1 MSDIVI
7 YGTGKTGQSLAQL
20 VKRRGDNPIMYDDE
34 HGFVPSGDF
43 CGKTVLLSPGVPPDA
58 KGLAKANRCGAH
70 VVSELNYCMPLCKG
84 QVISVTG
91 TNGKTTVC
99 RMIKHMLDKACYPSR
114 LLGNGGVP
122 FSSEVAD
129 VTEDETVVLESSSFQ
144 LRNADN
150 FAPQV
155 SVVTNL
161 APDHITYHGNYAA
174 YVRTKCNNFLHQ
186 NPNQFAVFNADD
198 KDLFIFALHAKSRV
212 VFYSLSDKNANCFVD
227 DDGFVVW
234 NYGGKK
240 QRVKPCFPSPYA
252 HNKSNFLA
260 AVCASVL
267 AGVPFADA
275 VEALADFVFSP
286 HRMQFV
292 AESRGVT
299 FVDDSK
305 GTNVAATLAAV
316 RCFTCPVAL
325 IVGGYDKGESFLPLF
340 SALPHNVV
348 FVAAIGQTATRM
360 QKQAAACGV
369 SVQVFDHY
377 KTAVVACRSSVSE
390 TGGVVLLSNACA
402 SFDMFDGYA
411 QRGEY
416 FAVVVKEVIDAE
428 KK

>member
-1 MSDIVI
+1 MSDIII
-7 YGTGKTGQSLAQL
+7 YGTGKTGQSLAKL

-34 HGFVPSGDF
+34 HGFVSCGDF
-43 CGKTVLLSPGVPPDA
+43 CGKTVILSPGVPPTA
-58 KGLAKANRCGAH
+58 AGLAEAKRCGAH
-70 VVSELNYCMPLCKG
+70 VVSELMYCMPLCKG
-84 QVISVTG
+84 RVISVTG

-99 RMIKHMLDKACYPSR
+99 RMIKHVLDKVGYPSR

-129 VTEDETVVLESSSFQ
+129 VAAGETVVLESSSFQ

-155 SVVTNL
+155 SVVTNF
-161 APDHITYHGNYAA
+161 AHDHITYHGNYAA
-174 YVRTKCNNFLHQ
+174 YVRAKCNNFLHQ
-186 NPNQFAVFNADD
+186 TANQFAVFNADD
-198 KDLFIFALHAKSRV
+198 KDLFIFAEHAKSRV
-212 VFYSLSDKNANCFVD
+212 VFYSLTDKNANCFLD
-227 DDGFVVW
+227 DDGFAVW
-234 NYGGKK
+234 NCGGKT

-252 HNKSNFLA
+252 HNKSNFLV

-267 AGVPFADA
+267 VGVPFAKA
-275 VEALADFVFSP
+275 VDALADFVFSP

-292 AESRGVT
+292 AESGGIT

-316 RCFTCPVAL
+316 SCFSRPVAL

-340 SALPHNVV
+340 SAISHNVV

-360 QKQAAACGV
+360 QNEAAACGV
-369 SVQVFDHY
+369 SVQVFDDY
-377 KTAVVACRSSVSE
+377 KTAVVACRSSVYA

-416 FAVVVKEVIDAE
+416 FAKIVKEVTDAD
-428 KK
+428 KN